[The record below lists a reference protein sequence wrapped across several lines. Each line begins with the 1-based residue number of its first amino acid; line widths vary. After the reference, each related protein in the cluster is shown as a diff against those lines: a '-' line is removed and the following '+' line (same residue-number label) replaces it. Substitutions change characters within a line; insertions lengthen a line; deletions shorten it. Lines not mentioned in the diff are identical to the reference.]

1 MLALAQ
7 THLSP
12 PAKRTHTS
20 TTRTCGVLNKKN
32 TKKIE
37 PNNIQFVLNTC
48 RYEAPFTARIDAVV
62 GVTRSEAATMTSII
76 AALDNVRVILLFYL
90 VIFLLFFIISSEAA
104 TMTSMITALDNVR
117 VSELSVYLNPA
128 PSPLSP
134 PPPPHLCNIGETK
147 SRTHD
152 SPEKKNAGASNKFWG
167 SCVRIVRQVS
177 PSSLP
182 AY

>member
-104 TMTSMITALDNVR
+104 TMTSMIAALDNVR

-134 PPPPHLCNIGETK
+134 PPPPHLCNIGETQ
-147 SRTHD
+147 SRTHN
-152 SPEKKNAGASNKFWG
+152 NAGASNKVLGPRRWLTNLLRTKIKRTE
-167 SCVRIVRQVS
+167 CRCQ
-177 PSSLP
+177 
-182 AY
+182 